1 MNNFQQRHYKKSLP
15 RSQIYHG
22 YEDLSTDTNYP
33 IWRRQERRSKYA
45 VQLASWQLRSNS
57 PKTSVCPSVVTRQKP
72 PINGSVVLGADETP
86 WPCSAPSWYTPL
98 PLQWRHNGHDGVSN
112 HQPHDCFLSRLF
124 RRRSKKTS
132 KLRVTGLCAGNSPG
146 TGEFPAQMASNTECF
161 RLMTSSCLEWFWVSR
176 RIFIYSHYNTIVFFS
191 KMSVCPSV
199 TPFSLCSHHCIMKFS
214 GVITNDQGEV
224 HANDQGQRSKVKVTG
239 VKTNL
244 SVSRP

>member
-1 MNNFQQRHYKKSLP
+1 MKKT
-15 RSQIYHG
+15 RKKKQVCGAACFMAAEIKF
-22 YEDLSTDTNYP
+22 
-33 IWRRQERRSKYA
+33 SKD
-45 VQLASWQLRSNS
+45 VCL
-57 PKTSVCPSVVTRQKP
+57 SVCCYQTETANQWVCGT
-72 PINGSVVLGADETP
+72 GS
-86 WPCSAPSWYTPL
+86 CSTPSWYTPL
-98 PLQWRHNGHDGVSN
+98 PLQWRHNGHDGISN

-124 RRRSKKTS
+124 RRRSQKTS

-224 HANDQGQRSKVKVTG
+224 HANGQDQRSKVEVTG
-239 VKTNL
+239 VKTQL
-244 SVSRP
+244 KCFRTVTSVWIHKWWWNGAQAWCCLGEVPIVFQGHPSNF